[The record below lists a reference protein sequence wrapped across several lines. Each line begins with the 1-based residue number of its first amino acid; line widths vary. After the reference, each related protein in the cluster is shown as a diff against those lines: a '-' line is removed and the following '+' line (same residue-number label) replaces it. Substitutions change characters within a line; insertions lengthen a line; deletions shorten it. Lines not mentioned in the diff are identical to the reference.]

1 MYLECDKVHF
11 FRLFFRKDT
20 GYCVHKYYVNDMYNN
35 GTRATVEQDLQ
46 ALSALKDYNSDFLT
60 AIDVEDLET
69 IEKINTCT
77 SVKLND
83 NKLVFD
89 FTPEQ
94 IEEVEKKKTLEEE
107 VKTLKEQLLEVQNY
121 VVEQKYNNLLEN
133 GGV

>member
-1 MYLECDKVHF
+1 VYF
-11 FRLFFRKDT
+11 YRLFFRKDT
-20 GYCVHKYYVNDMYNN
+20 GDCIHKYSVDDMYNN

-83 NKLVFD
+83 
-89 FTPEQ
+89 
-94 IEEVEKKKTLEEE
+94 
-107 VKTLKEQLLEVQNY
+107 
-121 VVEQKYNNLLEN
+121 EN